1 MNKDKLIQ
9 DRDAI
14 LRWMDANDSHMSL
27 LANVDL
33 RALNQ
38 QISEIEKH
46 HKTKSK

>member
-1 MNKDKLIQ
+1 MTNKEKLIQ

-27 LANVDL
+27 LANADL

-38 QISEIEKH
+38 QISEIQ
-46 HKTKSK
+46 SK